1 MYDASRG
8 PDKGGGNCQ
17 HRGLDIRG
25 EVWAEGERAT
35 ACRFEGMEWLC
46 RVDSPC
52 RETCSHTAVGGL
64 GGGARYTGEAAEV
77 KQDLR

>member
-1 MYDASRG
+1 MHDASRG
-8 PDKGGGNCQ
+8 PIEGGGDCQ

-35 ACRFEGMEWLC
+35 ACRFEGMERLC

-52 RETCSHTAVGGL
+52 WEACSHTPVGGL
-64 GGGARYTGEAAEV
+64 GGRARYTGEAAEV
-77 KQDLR
+77 KGV